1 MSLRGTTDGQ
11 GDIVIIMQDTI
22 FYPSLLFTLILPIIY
37 ISCLNFY
44 WIQSRKTISLKRSS
58 KLNYK
63 ILEQVALLLVKI
75 CTWYNINLLAPY
87 FNK

>member
-44 WIQSRKTISLKRSS
+44 WIQSRRNDQFKTDLKIE
-58 KLNYK
+58 L
-63 ILEQVALLLVKI
+63 
-75 CTWYNINLLAPY
+75 
-87 FNK
+87 